1 MAKDYYATLG
11 VERNADEKTIKSAY
25 RRLARKYHPDVNPND
40 KEAETKFKEISEAY
54 EVLHDPEK
62 RKLYDRWGSNW
73 EAAQNMKTSG
83 GTGGVNVDFGDIN
96 FGEGGFGTI
105 FEQFFSNAG
114 ASQARPRGVQPADV
128 EKVVEV
134 TIEEIDSGTKRTLT
148 YQVNDACKSCD
159 GTGYVRLKT
168 PTRCP
173 VCDGTGETRGLFGLH
188 HACEA
193 CGGTGQSS
201 LERCPTCRGA
211 GSIATTRKVEVTIP
225 AGITHG
231 KKLRVPGRGSI
242 GANGRA
248 GDLYVVVHER
258 PHPRFKRKGDD
269 LETEVEIPFT
279 LAALGGEIKVPT
291 LRTPVTMKI
300 PECTQSGQVFRLAG
314 QGIAKMGGQRGNL
327 LVRAKVTVP
336 KRLTDKQR
344 QLLRELAELE
354 EAKV

>member
-134 TIEEIDSGTKRTLT
+134 TLEEIPESYFRQLKEIWDR
-148 YQVNDACKSCD
+148 
-159 GTGYVRLKT
+159 YVQ
-168 PTRCP
+168 
-173 VCDGTGETRGLFGLH
+173 E
-188 HACEA
+188 
-193 CGGTGQSS
+193 Q
-201 LERCPTCRGA
+201 CPTE
-211 GSIATTRKVEVTIP
+211 SIR
-225 AGITHG
+225 
-231 KKLRVPGRGSI
+231 
-242 GANGRA
+242 
-248 GDLYVVVHER
+248 
-258 PHPRFKRKGDD
+258 
-269 LETEVEIPFT
+269 
-279 LAALGGEIKVPT
+279 
-291 LRTPVTMKI
+291 
-300 PECTQSGQVFRLAG
+300 
-314 QGIAKMGGQRGNL
+314 
-327 LVRAKVTVP
+327 
-336 KRLTDKQR
+336 
-344 QLLRELAELE
+344 
-354 EAKV
+354 